1 MDNKRGIIIMVFSI
15 CILAISLSL
24 DALGVGIA
32 YGLRKIKIPLLSI
45 VFICMLSILYS
56 AMAIYFG
63 KYLYSIIPPKVSKLI
78 GIFILLIMGCW
89 IILQGLIKNKST
101 DIEDEAIEKIEIDI
115 KDEENIDNNLDTG
128 SNLNIT
134 KKTHIK
140 NEELLKIAIKSL
152 GITIQVLR
160 DPSNC
165 DIDKSGIID
174 LKESLLL
181 GLALSVDAIG
191 VGIGS
196 ALSGYHSVFLPFTV
210 GLFQLILLYVGTY
223 LGKRITAMGKFK
235 EKVIAVAPGILLIV
249 LAIIRI
255 Y

>member
-1 MDNKRGIIIMVFSI
+1 MLSYFIQLWQFI
-15 CILAISLSL
+15 CI
-24 DALGVGIA
+24 
-32 YGLRKIKIPLLSI
+32 Y
-45 VFICMLSILYS
+45 
-56 AMAIYFG
+56 
-63 KYLYSIIPPKVSKLI
+63 
-78 GIFILLIMGCW
+78 ILLFHKSIKANWYFHFINLGCW
-89 IILQGLIKNKST
+89 IILQGLIKIKC

-235 EKVIAVAPGILLIV
+235 EKVIAICSRDSFNSISH
-249 LAIIRI
+249 